1 MVGVVAL
8 QAVLVVVMVSDVVVI
23 VTLGVDYRWCRVLV
37 LASGGR
43 GSRQKWYGGGNSVE
57 GGIDRIPSACRVHV
71 RVCVFVCVCVCVCA
85 GLCLR
90 ACMHACVDV
99 CVRACMHAC
108 VRAF

>member
-71 RVCVFVCVCVCVCA
+71 RVCVFMCLCVCVCVCW
-85 GLCLR
+85 CVF
-90 ACMHACVDV
+90 ACMHACV
-99 CVRACMHAC
+99 C
-108 VRAF
+108 